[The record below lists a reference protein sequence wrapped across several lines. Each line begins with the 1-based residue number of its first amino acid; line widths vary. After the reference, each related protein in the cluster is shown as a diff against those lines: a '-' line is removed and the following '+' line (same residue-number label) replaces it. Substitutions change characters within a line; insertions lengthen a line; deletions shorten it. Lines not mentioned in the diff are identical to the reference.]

1 MKRWS
6 GIEKEKALTCPDA
19 LRLAKI
25 AQEQVVEAIARAR
38 AELGSPELVRG
49 RMDEPRVKSQSSI
62 NRKAKERGWTGDQ
75 AVRECE
81 DLLGLRMVCNN
92 LQDVERAADLIE
104 KSLKEIGSE
113 VERKDYIAKPV
124 FTGYRAIHLLTRIP
138 ITVGPVS
145 LAVGC
150 EVQIRTLLQDAWAKL
165 SRADLYRSKIPEK
178 LLKQFAAMAESL
190 TEADALAEQVR
201 VEISLPVPGKKP
213 AEGAVISEFSL
224 SFIYQRAFKEEPPSY
239 LVEWMLKKIADAD
252 VRADALDAVFQ
263 HQPFFEQC
271 QSEYQQAA
279 KWPARSLLTT
289 RMGNRVS
296 TKGVRESPSAGQ
308 GTWSTRLG

>member
-138 ITVGPVS
+138 IAVRPVS

-150 EVQIRTLLQDAWAKL
+150 EVQIRTLLQDAWG
-165 SRADLYRSKIPEK
+165 E
-178 LLKQFAAMAESL
+178 
-190 TEADALAEQVR
+190 TLA
-201 VEISLPVPGKKP
+201 G
-213 AEGAVISEFSL
+213 
-224 SFIYQRAFKEEPPSY
+224 
-239 LVEWMLKKIADAD
+239 
-252 VRADALDAVFQ
+252 
-263 HQPFFEQC
+263 
-271 QSEYQQAA
+271 
-279 KWPARSLLTT
+279 
-289 RMGNRVS
+289 
-296 TKGVRESPSAGQ
+296 
-308 GTWSTRLG
+308 